1 MVEQQIE
8 VLGLWVP
15 QGNSMTSIKRKIRR
29 KKEKD
34 TEKKMSE
41 QLTMFDKIG
50 DHCLA
55 CNEPFD
61 KTDKEQVKTWTVV
74 VRTTEKKV
82 NLYCPACWN
91 KAHDIIE
98 DFKKQRGEGNV

>member
-1 MVEQQIE
+1 MNQNTVPVDIVAEDCLMVI
-8 VLGLWVP
+8 
-15 QGNSMTSIKRKIRR
+15 
-29 KKEKD
+29 EKD

-74 VRTTEKKV
+74 VRKKTSSV
-82 NLYCPACWN
+82 L
-91 KAHDIIE
+91 
-98 DFKKQRGEGNV
+98 